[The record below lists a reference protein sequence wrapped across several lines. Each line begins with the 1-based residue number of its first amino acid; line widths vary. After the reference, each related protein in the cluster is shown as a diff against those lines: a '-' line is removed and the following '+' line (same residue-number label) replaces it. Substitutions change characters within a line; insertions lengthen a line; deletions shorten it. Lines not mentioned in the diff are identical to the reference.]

1 MVAEQKFCTTR
12 EFREKFFPV
21 SDNKL
26 REMINREGAP
36 VIRVGRKF
44 LIPIERFLRWIEE
57 NKIEA

>member
-36 VIRVGRKF
+36 VIKVGRKF